1 MDIISAY
8 QQVGSY
14 RAAADLCGTTPKT
27 VKRVVE
33 RFESG
38 EGASPRAER
47 AHNYDAVAELVA
59 ERVKKSEGRMSAKR
73 MLPIARA
80 AGYDGSA
87 RNFRRLVA
95 EAKVLWRSEHHR
107 GRRPAVWSPGEY
119 LVIDWAQAAPGLF
132 LFCAV
137 LAFSRWR
144 FVAFATDQR
153 ASTTLALIAE
163 ALGAIGG
170 VPARVLAD
178 RMGCLKGGVVA
189 NVVVPT
195 AEYVRLASHY
205 GFAPDFCHADDPQS
219 KGIVENLCG
228 YSQRDLAVPLLTEAA
243 IAGTTVDLR
252 AANAAARAWCRGGQR
267 RRALGDLAVPDER
280 LLIERELLQPLPSLR
295 LQIGAPSVL
304 RKVDRLS
311 CIRYASARYSVPTR
325 LIGTSVAV
333 VVDHGAVCLVEP
345 ATGMIVAE
353 HELGAP
359 GSASILDDHYDGPR
373 PAPSRGPRPKTSI
386 EKQFCALGADAQAFL
401 VGAAA
406 IGNTRLGLGAGDP
419 ARAGRRPRHR
429 RAGRR
434 AAPGGGVPAVPGRR
448 CPFDPGRRRG
458 NTTTPPGWGC
468 VDPGPTGRP
477 DAFAGCLQGHPGRR
491 RWCDLMTTTPAKA
504 TKPVAPLSV
513 PQLAAD
519 LDAGLR
525 RLKLAAIRRTAPEV
539 LHNRQDATLDP
550 RGSTADPGRDRTG
563 RPGCLQRRQ
572 PTQGRRVPGRQDA
585 GVVRRRRLLDPA
597 EDIRLPVQPGM
608 DTRTSESGDHRSS
621 WDRESRT
628 P

>member
-1 MDIISAY
+1 LKSAKDRMDIISAY

-14 RAAADLCGTTPKT
+14 RAAAEMCGTTHKT

-33 RFESG
+33 KFEAG
-38 EGASPRAER
+38 DAAPPRAER
-47 AHNYDAVAELVA
+47 AHNYDAVTALVA
-59 ERVKKSEGRMSAKR
+59 ERVKKSQGRMSAKR

-95 EAKVLWRSEHHR
+95 EAKLLWRNDHHR

-163 ALGAIGG
+163 AMGAIGG

-178 RMGCLKGGVVA
+178 RMACLKGGVVA
-189 NVVVPT
+189 NVVIPT
-195 AEYVRLASHY
+195 AEYVRLAGHY

-219 KGIVENLCG
+219 KGVVENLCG
-228 YSQRDLAVPLLTEAA
+228 YAQRDLAVPLLTEAA
-243 IAGTTVDLR
+243 IAGTPVDLR
-252 AANAAARAWCRGGQR
+252 SANTVAKAWCTEVNAAEHSEIC
-267 RRALGDLAVPDER
+267 AVPDER
-280 LLIERELLQPLPSLR
+280 LLIERELLRPLPSLR

-333 VVDHGAVCLVEP
+333 VVDHGALCIVEP
-345 ATGMIVAE
+345 ATGVIVAE

-359 GSASILDDHYDGPR
+359 GSASVLDDHYDGPR
-373 PAPSRGPRPKTSI
+373 PAPSRGPRPKTPA
-386 EKQFCALGADAQAFL
+386 EQQFCALGDDAQAFL

-406 IGNTRLGLGAGDP
+406 IGNTRLGSELEILLALGAAHGTD
-419 ARAGRRPRHR
+419 ALSAALR
-429 RAGRR
+429 RAVAFRRFR
-434 AAPGGGVPAVPGRR
+434 AADVRSILAAGAGTPQPRPAGDALILDLPLA
-448 CPFDPGRRRG
+448 
-458 NTTTPPGWGC
+458 
-468 VDPGPTGRP
+468 PTRSL
-477 DAFAGCLQGHPGRR
+477 DAYAV
-491 RWCDLMTTTPAKA
+491 TPA
-504 TKPVAPLSV
+504 
-513 PQLAAD
+513 AD
-519 LDAGLR
+519 GDA
-525 RLKLAAIRRTAPEV
+525 
-539 LHNRQDATLDP
+539 
-550 RGSTADPGRDRTG
+550 
-563 RPGCLQRRQ
+563 
-572 PTQGRRVPGRQDA
+572 
-585 GVVRRRRLLDPA
+585 
-597 EDIRLPVQPGM
+597 
-608 DTRTSESGDHRSS
+608 SS
-621 WDRESRT
+621 
-628 P
+628 